1 MSHLLRAVLVTSML
15 AGTASVH
22 AGETAHRQD
31 LNESRTNGGR
41 VNGLQANG
49 TQLNRLAFNGMGD
62 KLPKQLNGV
71 SLNSVT
77 LR

>member
-1 MSHLLRAVLVTSML
+1 MSHLLKAVLLISML
-15 AGTASVH
+15 AGIASAQ
-22 AGETAHRQD
+22 AGERSQPSGAS
-31 LNESRTNGGR
+31 LK
-41 VNGLQANG
+41 GLTTNG
-49 TQLNRLAFNGMGD
+49 TQLNRLAFNGTGD